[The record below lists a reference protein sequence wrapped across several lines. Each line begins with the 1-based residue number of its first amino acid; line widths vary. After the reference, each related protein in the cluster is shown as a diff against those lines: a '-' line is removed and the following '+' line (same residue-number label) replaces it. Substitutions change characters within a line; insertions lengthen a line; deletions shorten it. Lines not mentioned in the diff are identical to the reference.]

1 MPKHLME
8 FQMGTLAERVAEALE
23 QAQATA
29 PYKNKAGLAKHC
41 GIRPSSVTDWFSGKT
56 KTIGYKHA
64 ILAAEYLQVSAS
76 WLADGTG
83 DMKSPSVRTY
93 EGIENGDNL
102 ADSEFIIIPQYYV
115 QASAGPGNEN
125 EIIFEEVKDPE
136 GGFIKP
142 RSWFQTHLINPDNCK
157 TFLVHGDSMEPYL
170 WDGDKILV
178 DCSPEDII
186 SGKVYVF
193 MINGKMRVKVLRP
206 LINGLLIRSFNP
218 EIPDE
223 TLTAND
229 LETFKL
235 IGRVRDR
242 AGNSWL

>member
-41 GIRPSSVTDWFSGKT
+41 GISPSSVTDWFSGKT

>member
-1 MPKHLME
+1 ME

-76 WLADGTG
+76 RLADGTG

>member
-1 MPKHLME
+1 
-8 FQMGTLAERVAEALE
+8 
-23 QAQATA
+23 
-29 PYKNKAGLAKHC
+29 
-41 GIRPSSVTDWFSGKT
+41 
-56 KTIGYKHA
+56 
-64 ILAAEYLQVSAS
+64 
-76 WLADGTG
+76 
-83 DMKSPSVRTY
+83 MKSPSVRTY

-206 LINGLLIRSFNP
+206 LINGLLIRSFNH

>member
-1 MPKHLME
+1 ME

-23 QAQATA
+23 QAQAIA

-93 EGIENGDNL
+93 EGIENGGTL
-102 ADSEFIIIPQYYV
+102 VDSEFVIIPQYHV

-178 DCSPEDII
+178 DCSPGDII

-242 AGNSWL
+242 AGHSWL

>member
-29 PYKNKAGLAKHC
+29 PYKNKAGLAKYC

-83 DMKSPSVRTY
+83 DMKSPSVRAY

-102 ADSEFIIIPQYYV
+102 ADSEFVIIPQYYV

-125 EIIFEEVKDPE
+125 EIIFEEIKNPE
-136 GGFIKP
+136 SGFIKP

-157 TFLVHGDSMEPYL
+157 TFQVHGDSMEPYL

-223 TLTAND
+223 TLTASD

>member
-1 MPKHLME
+1 M
-8 FQMGTLAERVAEALE
+8 
-23 QAQATA
+23 
-29 PYKNKAGLAKHC
+29 
-41 GIRPSSVTDWFSGKT
+41 
-56 KTIGYKHA
+56 
-64 ILAAEYLQVSAS
+64 
-76 WLADGTG
+76 
-83 DMKSPSVRTY
+83 
-93 EGIENGDNL
+93 
-102 ADSEFIIIPQYYV
+102 
-115 QASAGPGNEN
+115 
-125 EIIFEEVKDPE
+125 
-136 GGFIKP
+136 
-142 RSWFQTHLINPDNCK
+142 
-157 TFLVHGDSMEPYL
+157 HGDSMEPYL

>member
-1 MPKHLME
+1 
-8 FQMGTLAERVAEALE
+8 
-23 QAQATA
+23 
-29 PYKNKAGLAKHC
+29 
-41 GIRPSSVTDWFSGKT
+41 
-56 KTIGYKHA
+56 
-64 ILAAEYLQVSAS
+64 
-76 WLADGTG
+76 
-83 DMKSPSVRTY
+83 MKSPSVRTY

>member
-1 MPKHLME
+1 
-8 FQMGTLAERVAEALE
+8 MGTLAERVAEALE

-64 ILAAEYLQVSAS
+64 VLAAEYLQVSAS
-76 WLADGTG
+76 WLADGVG
-83 DMKSPSVRTY
+83 DMRSPSVRAY
-93 EGIENGDNL
+93 EGTENGENV
-102 ADSEFIIIPQYYV
+102 ADSEFVIIPQYYIQV
-115 QASAGPGNEN
+115 SAGPGAEN
-125 EIIFEEVKDPE
+125 EVTFEEVKNPE
-136 GGFIKP
+136 DGFIKH
-142 RSWFQTHLINPDNCK
+142 RSWFQARQINPDNCK

-178 DCSPEDII
+178 DCSEKEII

-193 MINGKMRVKVLRP
+193 VINGKMRVKVLRP
-206 LINGLLIRSFNP
+206 LINGLLIRSLNP
-218 EIPDE
+218 GIPDE
-223 TLTAND
+223 TLNSED